1 MTSVDTSLIRAAR
14 RLAVGVAATAAA
26 VALWAPLAKASPET
40 EAADAINAA
49 WQAAGGANSV
59 VGSADGEPYAVGDG
73 YAQKFTAGKIF
84 FTPDAGAH
92 LLYGAVLDKYES
104 LGGPADSD
112 LGFPTLDEV
121 PGLIG
126 PESRVSTFNASDK
139 PAVFWT
145 PETGA
150 WAVRGAINAAWDQL
164 GGSAGTMGVPI
175 EDERYDGDVVSQRF
189 SGGEISWNSK
199 DNTFTTVPAELAES
213 LVGLEVPRDPTTMIN
228 QAWRA
233 SGGLGGPLG
242 ARKGEQTAFGDGGAA
257 QGYASGKIFY
267 TPETGAHALTGAILS
282 KYESLGGPD
291 GDLGVPIGPETEGGA
306 PNSRVSAFSAPD
318 NPVIFWTP
326 DTGAIVVR
334 GAINAAWQQLGAAA
348 GTLGVPT
355 GEQTSKG
362 DTVRQ
367 EFTGGEISWNS
378 STKEYSTSPAELAA
392 ELSGLELPDAV
403 VQAPVG
409 TAPSG
414 GDGKGASA
422 WWWLALIVPLLLLL
436 PLLAVWARRRS
447 ASAAQERDRDYE
459 GGFFAGEDSQGRWNR
474 GEGAPTSWTG
484 EAAFGSDED
493 AIDTAPTRV
502 PTEAELAGFGAS
514 SAEWEERA
522 ESGRHSAEGAD
533 SWSPMWHI
541 DVEGS
546 GGRRRRHAVD
556 ELDAEQEAPEGVQAE
571 LWTAEFD
578 SDSEGFVVET
588 AEFTADYSSE
598 FSSEPDF
605 PSESDTGEIVD
616 RPDTEPSAVLTAEA
630 GTEESAEAD
639 SEAWRPAIHL
649 PLADPYQAPEGY
661 FIKANTHSGLYYT
674 PESALYD
681 NTLPEVWFASE
692 EVAQAN
698 GFVRAPE

>member
-1 MTSVDTSLIRAAR
+1 MTRVDISLFRAAR
-14 RLAVGVAATAAA
+14 RLAVGVVATAAA
-26 VALWAPLAKASPET
+26 VALWAPMAKASPES
-40 EAADAINAA
+40 EAADAISAA
-49 WQAAGGANSV
+49 WQAAGGADSV
-59 VGSADGEPYAVGDG
+59 VGSPDGDPYEVGGG
-73 YAQKFTAGKIF
+73 YAQDFSEGKIF

-139 PAVFWT
+139 PAIFWT

-150 WAVRGAINAAWDQL
+150 WAVRGAINAAWDAL
-164 GGSAGTMGVPI
+164 GGSSGTMGVPV
-175 EDERYDGDVVSQRF
+175 EEERYDGDVVSQRF

-199 DNTFTTVPAELAES
+199 DNTFSTVPAELADS
-213 LVGLEVPRDPTTMIN
+213 LAGLDVPRDATTMIN
-228 QAWRA
+228 MAWRA

-242 ARKGEQTAFGDGGAA
+242 ARQGEQTAFGDGGAA

-267 TPETGAHALTGAILS
+267 TPETGAHALTGAILA

-291 GDLGVPIGPETEGGA
+291 GDLGVPIGAETEGGA

-334 GAINAAWQQLGAAA
+334 GAINAAWQQLGAAT
-348 GTLGVPT
+348 GSLGVPT

-362 DTVRQ
+362 DTVTQ
-367 EFTGGEISWNS
+367 KFTGGEISFNS
-378 STKEYSTSPAELAA
+378 ATKEYSSDPAGLAA

-403 VQAPVG
+403 AQAPAG
-409 TAPSG
+409 SADSG
-414 GDGKGASA
+414 GAGKGASA

-436 PLLAVWARRRS
+436 PLLAVWSRRRS
-447 ASAAQERDRDYE
+447 AAAGKDDRDYE
-459 GGFFAGEDSQGRWNR
+459 GGFFAGEDSESGWR
-474 GEGAPTSWTG
+474 GAGSPTSWSG
-484 EAAFGSDED
+484 EGDFDSDED

-502 PTEAELAGFGAS
+502 PSEAELAGFGAS
-514 SAEWEERA
+514 AESGEWERQSDA
-522 ESGRHSAEGAD
+522 GRHSADDAD
-533 SWSPMWHI
+533 SAASVWRL
-541 DVEGS
+541 DVEGT
-546 GGRRRRHAVD
+546 GGRRRRHAAD
-556 ELDAEQEAPEGVQAE
+556 EADTEMEATEAVQAE

-578 SDSEGFVVET
+578 SDREAVVVET
-588 AEFTADYSSE
+588 AEVVEDFRTGYPSDSGGGEVVVERWTAEESGQAAGEESE
-598 FSSEPDF
+598 QP
-605 PSESDTGEIVD
+605 G
-616 RPDTEPSAVLTAEA
+616 TEP
-630 GTEESAEAD
+630 
-639 SEAWRPAIHL
+639 WRPAIHL
-649 PLADPYQAPEGY
+649 PLADPYQPPEGY
-661 FIKANTHSGLYYT
+661 FIKANTHSGMYYT
-674 PESALYD
+674 PDSALYD

>member
-1 MTSVDTSLIRAAR
+1 MTRVDTSLIRAAR

-26 VALWAPLAKASPET
+26 VALWAPLASASPET

-49 WQAAGGANSV
+49 WQAAGGAESV
-59 VGSADGEPYAVGDG
+59 VGASDGETYQVGDG
-73 YAQKFTAGKIF
+73 YARKFTEGKIF
-84 FTPDAGAH
+84 FTPDSGAH
-92 LLYGAVLDKYES
+92 LLYGAVLDRYES

-139 PAVFWT
+139 PAIFWT

-164 GGSAGTMGVPI
+164 GGSAGTMGVPV

-213 LVGLEVPRDPTTMIN
+213 LVGLEVPRDATTMIN

-242 ARKGEQTAFGDGGAA
+242 ARQGEQTAFGDGGAA

-291 GDLGVPIGPETEGGA
+291 GGLGVPIGAEADGGA

-334 GAINAAWQQLGAAA
+334 GAINAAWQQLGAAT
-348 GTLGVPT
+348 GSLGVPT

-362 DTVRQ
+362 DTVTQ
-367 EFTGGEISWNS
+367 KFSDGEISWNS
-378 STKEYSTSPAELAA
+378 ATKEYSTNPAGLAA
-392 ELSGLELPDAV
+392 DLSGMELPDAV
-403 VQAPVG
+403 AQAPAG
-409 TAPSG
+409 TTPSEET
-414 GDGKGASA
+414 GKGASP

-447 ASAAQERDRDYE
+447 GSAGGEDRDRDYE
-459 GGFFAGEDSQGRWNR
+459 GGFFAAEDSGSRWPR
-474 GEGAPTSWTG
+474 G
-484 EAAFGSDED
+484 EAAPASWSGETEFGNDED

-502 PTEAELAGFGAS
+502 PTEAELSGYEGFAVVG
-514 SAEWEERA
+514 EGRVD
-522 ESGRHSAEGAD
+522 SGRHSAESAD
-533 SWSPMWHI
+533 SGSPVWRF
-541 DVEGS
+541 DAEGG
-546 GGRRRRHAVD
+546 GGRRRRHAAEDADD
-556 ELDAEQEAPEGVQAE
+556 EQQASEPVQAE
-571 LWTAEFD
+571 LWAAEFE
-578 SDSEGFVVET
+578 SVSEGYDSEREIVEDVENVGNVEDVVVET
-588 AEFTADYSSE
+588 AEFTAEFGTGASSDPVAGALADQME
-598 FSSEPDF
+598 EPDQQSEP
-605 PSESDTGEIVD
+605 
-616 RPDTEPSAVLTAEA
+616 
-630 GTEESAEAD
+630 
-639 SEAWRPAIHL
+639 WRPAIHL
-649 PLADPYQAPEGY
+649 PLADPYQPPEGY

-674 PESALYD
+674 PDSALYD

-692 EVAQAN
+692 DVAQAN